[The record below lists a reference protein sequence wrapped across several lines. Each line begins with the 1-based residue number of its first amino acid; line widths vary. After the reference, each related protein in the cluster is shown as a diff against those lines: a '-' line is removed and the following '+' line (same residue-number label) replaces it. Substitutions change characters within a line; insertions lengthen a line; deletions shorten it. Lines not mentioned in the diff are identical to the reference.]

1 MKAGGCGR
9 HETPYN
15 SHDKPFT
22 KLPCL
27 RMPDVDCL
35 QPVQISPTSNRPV
48 QLTNFEPWLNA
59 VAGPL
64 SSSAA
69 QSVLIGVL
77 EGEGIG
83 PEITDIALQ
92 VFTAVADVTGTGFS
106 VERGGAIGCDAEKVV
121 GTPLPD
127 DVIAFCQSIFDRGGA
142 VLNGPGGS
150 RYVYDL
156 RKAFDLYFKI
166 SPIQPRISLP
176 EASPI
181 KAALLRDVDLLVVRE
196 NISGLYQGQA
206 SSEKDASG
214 LEVSQHSFSYHEAEV
229 QRFLTA
235 AARLAALR
243 RGHLT
248 VAYKQHGVPTIS
260 ALWKRCT
267 HQAAE
272 AEGIQVTMV
281 DVDLMA
287 YQLVSQPA
295 HFDVIAAPN
304 MCGDILADLAAVLL
318 GSRAMS
324 FSGNYTPEGS
334 GVYQTNHGA
343 AYDLA
348 GTDTASPVGQI
359 LSLAMMMRHNFR
371 LHDEAC
377 AIENGL
383 HEVWKQGW
391 RTPEVAAPGMRIAG
405 TRQMGDLVAAAAA
418 RAARARIGS

>member
-1 MKAGGCGR
+1 M
-9 HETPYN
+9 
-15 SHDKPFT
+15 D
-22 KLPCL
+22 
-27 RMPDVDCL
+27 
-35 QPVQISPTSNRPV
+35 
-48 QLTNFEPWLNA
+48 FEPWLDA
-59 VAGPL
+59 VAGPNRVRP
-64 SSSAA
+64 A
-69 QSVLIGVL
+69 QPVLVGVL
-77 EGEGIG
+77 EGEGVG
-83 PEITDIALQ
+83 PEVTDVALQ
-92 VFTAVADVTGTGFS
+92 VFAEVADVTGTSFS
-106 VERGGAIGCDAEKVV
+106 VEMGGPIGCDAEKAV
-121 GTPLPD
+121 GIPLPG
-127 DVIAFCQSIFDRGGA
+127 DVVAFCQSVFERGGA

-166 SPIQPRISLP
+166 SPIQPRHGLP

-181 KAALLRDVDLLVVRE
+181 KPALLRDVDLLVVRE
-196 NISGLYQGQA
+196 NISGLYQGQP

-243 RGHLT
+243 RGQLT
-248 VAYKQHGVPTIS
+248 VVYKQHGVPSIS
-260 ALWKRCT
+260 ALWKRCS

-272 AEGIQVTMV
+272 AEGIQVSMV

-295 HFDVIAAPN
+295 QFDVVAAPN

-324 FSGNYTPEGS
+324 FSGNYTPGGS

-359 LSLAMMMRHNFR
+359 LSLAMMLRHNFY
-371 LHDEAC
+371 LHREAC
-377 AIENGL
+377 AIERGL
-383 HEVWKQGW
+383 RDVWRQGW

-418 RAARARIGS
+418 RAARENVGS